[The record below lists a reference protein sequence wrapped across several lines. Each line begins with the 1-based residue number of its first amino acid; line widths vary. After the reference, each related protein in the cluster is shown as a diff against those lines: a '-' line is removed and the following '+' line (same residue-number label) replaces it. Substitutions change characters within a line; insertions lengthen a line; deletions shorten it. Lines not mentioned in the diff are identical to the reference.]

1 MDPISIATTAATLV
15 TMCGKVVMLC
25 NNIAGQQQRIRRT
38 LITLK
43 TEIAGYQASLNHIHD
58 LLLDQS
64 GPFAEFLASNET
76 WFESFNTA
84 LTACATTVYLL
95 VSELQKV
102 VSASAGSILR
112 CILNE
117 QDIKDLTEKLRGQQG
132 AVQVLIS
139 SLQM

>member
-43 TEIAGYQASLNHIHD
+43 TEISGYQASLNHIHD

-64 GPFAEFLASNET
+64 GPFAEFLASNEK

-84 LTACATTVYLL
+84 LTACATTVYIL

-102 VSASAGSILR
+102 VSAAAGSMLR
-112 CILNE
+112 GILNE